1 MITWWLKS
9 GQKAVTHLLRSKSQS
24 TPAAP
29 TKAEDDYIVPT
40 TQKAVLL
47 YGAHQP
53 YQLVEDHPVPEDLQ
67 SDEVL
72 IENRAVGL
80 NPIDWRGP

>member
-1 MITWWLKS
+1 MITWWLNR
-9 GQKAVTHLLRSKSQS
+9 GQKAVTNLLRSKSQS
-24 TPAAP
+24 TPATPQKPA
-29 TKAEDDYIVPT
+29 DDYIVPT
-40 TQKAVLL
+40 TQRAVLL

-53 YQLVEDHPVPEDLQ
+53 YQLVENHPVPVDLQ
-67 SDEVL
+67 RDEVL